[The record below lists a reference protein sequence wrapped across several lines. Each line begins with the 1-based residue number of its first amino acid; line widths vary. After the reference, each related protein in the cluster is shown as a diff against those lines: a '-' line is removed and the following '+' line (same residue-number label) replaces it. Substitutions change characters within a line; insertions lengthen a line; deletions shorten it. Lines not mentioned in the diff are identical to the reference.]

1 MSRPE
6 IDPEVLPALS
16 RFIAGMIG
24 PVLAAIGCSLVLNQ
38 NLSTEIAAEISHSKG
53 LILFSGVS
61 LLISGIAIL
70 QCHATWRG
78 WPAIITVLGWLSVI
92 SGLARILFPT
102 QLANM
107 ATSLIAPPTSYIAAA
122 LCLVL
127 GAFLTA
133 KAYL

>member
-1 MSRPE
+1 MSKQQ

-16 RFIAGMIG
+16 SFIAGMIG
-24 PVLAAIGCSLVLNQ
+24 PVLAALGVSLLLNQ
-38 NLSTEIAAEISHSKG
+38 NLSTELAAEIGHSKG
-53 LILFSGVS
+53 LILFSGV
-61 LLISGIAIL
+61 LLLVAGISII

-78 WPAIITVLGWLSVI
+78 WPAIITGLGWLSVV
-92 SGLARILFPT
+92 SGLARILFPA

-107 ATSLIAPPTSYIAAA
+107 APHVVTPAYTIVAAA
-122 LCLVL
+122 FCLAL